1 MVFDTKREHK
11 SVHKN
16 IKRQNVQTRNIIMAE
31 KGGSSEPPE
40 PLPLVTG
47 LQYTEVLCE
56 DQSVMQL
63 RASVY

>member
-1 MVFDTKREHK
+1 MVFDTKRKHK

-16 IKRQNVQTRNIIMAE
+16 FKRQNVQTRNIIMAE
-31 KGGSSEPPE
+31 KGGSSEPLE
-40 PLPLVTG
+40 ALPLITG
-47 LQYTEVLCE
+47 LQYTEILCE